1 MFQFDGTFS
10 LNDKNIFYEIISTIQ
25 ELSFACILVKLR
37 EGLDINLFHFNFL
50 FNSEMFQD
58 EIILIIFNIDI
69 RWFTLIY
76 RICYLLCIYFKSIAL
91 LRMLRANIESL

>member
-1 MFQFDGTFS
+1 MEFS
-10 LNDKNIFYEIISTIQ
+10 LWTIRIFFTKLFRQ
-25 ELSFACILVKLR
+25 FKELSFACILLKLR